1 MDNRIN
7 QNVLIHLPIW
17 AQRRTKELSR
27 TRDGGRTELKI
38 VLTPFENDIDRT
50 DVTLCA
56 SSLREL
62 KSKLSAYQTRYL
74 RK

>member
-1 MDNRIN
+1 MDNTIN
-7 QNVLIHLPIW
+7 PNVLIQLPIW
-17 AQRRTKELSR
+17 AQQRTKELSR
-27 TRDGGRTELKI
+27 TRNGGRTELKI
-38 VLTPFENDIDRT
+38 ELTPFDDDIDQT

-56 SSLREL
+56 ASLREL